1 MTPQQRT
8 FTLIIAFGILLLI
21 IELVRRRRL
30 REEYSWLWL
39 LTGFVIVLLVLWD
52 GLLKF
57 IAHLTGIIA
66 PQSIV
71 FFFGSMFLILIN
83 IHYSVKISELSNQ
96 VKNLAQEL
104 AILRGELKEVSRT
117 EMSATEQEIVAP
129 KGNLLDEEDVN
140 PEGK

>member
-8 FTLIIAFGILLLI
+8 LTLIIAFGILLLI
-21 IELVRRRRL
+21 IELVRRRKL

-57 IAHLTGIIA
+57 IAYLTGIIA

-71 FFFGSMFLILIN
+71 FFFGLMFLMLIN
-83 IHYSVKISELSNQ
+83 VHYSVKISELSNQ

-104 AILRGELKEVSRT
+104 AILMGEVEEARQKTASR
-117 EMSATEQEIVAP
+117 EQRMS
-129 KGNLLDEEDVN
+129 DV
-140 PEGK
+140 EGKK

>member
-1 MTPQQRT
+1 MTPQQRAL
-8 FTLIIAFGILLLI
+8 TLIIAFGILLLI
-21 IELVRRRRL
+21 IELVRRRKL

-57 IAHLTGIIA
+57 IAYLTGIIA

-71 FFFGSMFLILIN
+71 FFFGLMFLMLIN
-83 IHYSVKISELSNQ
+83 VHYSVKISELSNQ

-104 AILRGELKEVSRT
+104 AILMGEVEEARQKTASR
-117 EMSATEQEIVAP
+117 EQRMS
-129 KGNLLDEEDVN
+129 DV
-140 PEGK
+140 EGKK

>member
-8 FTLIIAFGILLLI
+8 LTLIIAFGVLLLI
-21 IELVRRRRL
+21 IELVRRRKL

-52 GLLKF
+52 GSLKF
-57 IAHLTGIIA
+57 ITYLTGIIA

-71 FFFGSMFLILIN
+71 FFFGLMFLMLIN

-96 VKNLAQEL
+96 VKNLAQKIAIMESDLKNEL
-104 AILRGELKEVSRT
+104 GDTWSVSQ
-117 EMSATEQEIVAP
+117 QEAKSP
-129 KGNLLDEEDVN
+129 S
-140 PEGK
+140 PA

>member
-8 FTLIIAFGILLLI
+8 LTLIIAFGILLLI
-21 IELVRRRRL
+21 IELVRRRKL

-52 GLLKF
+52 GLLEF
-57 IAHLTGIIA
+57 IAYLTGIIA

-71 FFFGSMFLILIN
+71 FFFGLMFLMLIN
-83 IHYSVKISELSNQ
+83 VHYSVKISELSNQ

-104 AILRGELKEVSRT
+104 AILMGEVEEARQKTASR
-117 EMSATEQEIVAP
+117 EQRMS
-129 KGNLLDEEDVN
+129 DV
-140 PEGK
+140 EGKK